1 MHERSSLARRARRF
15 VDGLCVGVLLVAC
28 GALGGCI
35 SDDALGR
42 ELRADAAAIQ
52 RDKAQLDIDASN
64 GPALVRDRH
73 QLFLDVEKQEH
84 DRGTEDDEFAE
95 GE

>member
-1 MHERSSLARRARRF
+1 MREKSSSARRARRLTDALGAAVF
-15 VDGLCVGVLLVAC
+15 LMAC
-28 GALGGCI
+28 GVLGGCI
-35 SDDALGR
+35 SDDALEH

-64 GPALVRDRH
+64 GPALTRDRH
-73 QLFLDVEKQEH
+73 QLYLDVEKQEH